1 MNMVI
6 TYAEKLLENIN
17 FERLKSNLI
26 DSDDNTY
33 FTVDLLIDINNIIAG
48 SNDITLRKVNVKPCG
63 YDKMYIDKDLIED
76 ELYQLVDQFNEQKNN
91 HRDFY
96 SKLLDIIHPFYG
108 ANGRHFKKLFVSN
121 IFL

>member
-6 TYAEKLLENIN
+6 TYDEKLLENIN

-48 SNDITLRKVNVKPCG
+48 SNNITLIKVNVKPCG
-63 YDKMYIDKDLIED
+63 YDKMYIDKDLPEN
-76 ELYQLVDQFNEQKNN
+76 ELHQLVDQFNERK
-91 HRDFY
+91 R
-96 SKLLDIIHPFYG
+96 IIEIL
-108 ANGRHFKKLFVSN
+108 FK
-121 IFL
+121 IA